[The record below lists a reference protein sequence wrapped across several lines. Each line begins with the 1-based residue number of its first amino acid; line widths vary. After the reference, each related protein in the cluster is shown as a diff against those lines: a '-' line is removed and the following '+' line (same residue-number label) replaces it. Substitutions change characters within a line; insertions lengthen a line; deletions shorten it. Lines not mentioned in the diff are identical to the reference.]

1 MKADLHIH
9 SYYSDGTVSPAEIA
23 QMCADGG
30 VDVAALTDHDNM
42 NGCREFAAECALRG
56 VRGVCGIEVSAYTQ
70 DVKVHILGYGLDAT
84 CAKYAEFEKF
94 VNDGALSRTAD
105 ILSKLKKRGVSLS
118 FDDVIRE
125 RRCPRSPVHTMY
137 IARAAARKGCAS
149 SPSAFYGE
157 MLAPGKPAYS
167 GVGRPS
173 PEYALEVIA
182 ECGGFSS
189 LAHPGRLALCGD
201 DKLKLIER
209 LRACGLAGI
218 EAVYSGHTDE
228 ETAYFRE
235 VAAKYSLVVTG
246 GSDTHYA
253 EGSRSVGVPPFVP
266 SEELLAALGID

>member
-23 QMCADGG
+23 RMCAQNG
-30 VDVAALTDHDNM
+30 VAVAALTDHDNM
-42 NGCREFAAECALRG
+42 NGCASFAAECAAAG
-56 VRGVCGIEVSAYTQ
+56 IAAVRGIEISAYTG
-70 DVKVHILGYGLDAT
+70 DVKVHILGYGLDAG

-94 VNDGALSRTAD
+94 ASDGALARTAD
-105 ILSKLKKRGVSLS
+105 ILGKLKKRGVNLT

-137 IARAAARKGCAS
+137 IARAAARKGYSS
-149 SPSAFYGE
+149 SPAAFYGE
-157 MLAPGKPAYS
+157 MLAPGRPAYS
-167 GVGRPS
+167 GAGRPS
-173 PEYALEVIA
+173 PEYALEVIS

-189 LAHPGRLALCGD
+189 LAHPGRLSLAAGE
-201 DKLKLIER
+201 KLKLIEE
-209 LRACGLAGI
+209 LRACGLGGI
-218 EAVYSGHTDE
+218 EAVYSGHTAK
-228 ETAYFRE
+228 ETAYYME

-266 SEELLAALGID
+266 SEELLAALGVN